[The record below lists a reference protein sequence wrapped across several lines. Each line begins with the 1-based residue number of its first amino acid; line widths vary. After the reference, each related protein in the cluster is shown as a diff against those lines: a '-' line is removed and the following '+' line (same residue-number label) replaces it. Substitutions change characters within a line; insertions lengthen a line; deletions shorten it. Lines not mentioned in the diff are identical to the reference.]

1 MNIFIK
7 CERFSNAVV
16 YMYKGVTIAACEHFA
31 KSERFSNAVVYMYK
45 DVIKINDSCE
55 HFR

>member
-1 MNIFIK
+1 MNIFVK